1 MKNFIS
7 GYKPC
12 TTTIQILSLIYL
24 VLSANSSLASLI
36 AGDLIISEVMANPN
50 SVTDSNGEWFE
61 IYNSS
66 FETIDLNGLTL
77 SDNGSNQHQV
87 TSTSPLYLSSN
98 SYFIFGRNTDTNSN
112 GGLVVDY
119 QYSSFTLG
127 NSEDEIILTY
137 DGIVI
142 TSLLYDDSSLFGV
155 AGNSAEWNGSKF
167 QLTTSTE
174 QYGDGDIGT
183 PGKASSNLESNNNT
197 LDLQIATVPE
207 PSSFWLLVLGIISLV
222 SLRDSSV
229 RKQPVLNCAFAN

>member
-1 MKNFIS
+1 MKNVIS
-7 GYKPC
+7 GYKPY
-12 TTTIQILSLIYL
+12 TTIIQILALSYL
-24 VLSANSSLASLI
+24 ALSANSSLASLI
-36 AGDLIISEVMANPN
+36 AGDLIITEVMANPS
-50 SVTDSNGEWFE
+50 SVNDSNGEWFE

-66 FETIDLNGLTL
+66 IETIDLSGLIL

-87 TSTSPLYLSSN
+87 TSSSPLYLNSN
-98 SYFIFGRNTDTNSN
+98 SYFIFGRDANTNSN

-119 QYSSFTLG
+119 QYSNFTLG

-137 DGIVI
+137 EGIVI
-142 TSLLYDDSSLFGV
+142 ASLLYDNGSLFGA
-155 AGNSAEWNGSKF
+155 AGNSAEWNGSEF
-167 QLTTSTE
+167 QLTALTE

-183 PGKASSNLESNNNT
+183 PGAAGSNPESNNNV
-197 LDLQIATVPE
+197 LDLPIATVPE